1 MSRDTVPGH
10 CYNSLMS
17 TDASVAA
24 RRTAVAPWLAAGLSI
39 REIAARTGIPRSA
52 VHRARQQLEKA
63 GSTGV
68 ADAVGAPKPRLR
80 TATAVF
86 GRELDADGKSWARGE
101 AVSEAIIMA
110 IYLLCDGADV
120 AGTAAK
126 LTPDERKKLIHIV
139 GRSPSGYPSGLLGAL
154 RALPSR

>member
-1 MSRDTVPGH
+1 
-10 CYNSLMS
+10 
-17 TDASVAA
+17 
-24 RRTAVAPWLAAGLSI
+24 LAAGLSI

-63 GSTGV
+63 GSIGA
-68 ADAVGAPKPRLR
+68 ADAVGAPKPGLR
-80 TATAVF
+80 TAAAVF
-86 GRELDADGKSWARGE
+86 GYELDTDGKSWARGE
-101 AVSEAIIMA
+101 AASEAVIMA

-139 GRSPSGYPSGLLGAL
+139 GRSPRCYPSGLLDAL